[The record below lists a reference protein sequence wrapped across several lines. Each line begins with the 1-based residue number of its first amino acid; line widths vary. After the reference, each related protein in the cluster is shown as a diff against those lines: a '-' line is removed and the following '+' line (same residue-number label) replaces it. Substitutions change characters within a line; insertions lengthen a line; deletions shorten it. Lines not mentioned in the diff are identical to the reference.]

1 MEEISKIKED
11 LKNTLSEYRYNHS
24 LRVAEEAQKLARCYN
39 IDEQK
44 AYLAGLVHDIAKEY
58 SEEENKQI
66 VEKYNLSNE
75 LLQKE
80 NKKNLHADIG
90 FIIAKEQYKLPDEIC
105 NAIKYHTFGDV
116 NMSLLDIII
125 FVADKIE
132 PGKKY
137 DGIEEERK
145 LAYIDI
151 KKSMI
156 MCIENKI
163 KKLTR
168 ENKYI
173 NPRTI
178 EVLNYLK
185 NSKKNISNI
194 WKINFIRKIQNIN
207 IHNIFDEATN

>member
-80 NKKNLHADIG
+80 NKKNLHAEIG

-194 WKINFIRKIQNIN
+194 
-207 IHNIFDEATN
+207 

>member
-1 MEEISKIKED
+1 MELLERIKND

-24 LRVAEEAQKLARCYN
+24 LRVAEESQKLAKHYN

-58 SEEENKQI
+58 SDEKNRQI
-66 VEKYNLSNE
+66 IDKYNLSKD
-75 LLQKE
+75 LLKVE

-90 FIIAKEQYKLPDEIC
+90 SIIAKKNYNLSNEIC

-116 NMSLLDIII
+116 NMNLLDIIV

-132 PGKKY
+132 PGKNY
-137 DGIEEERK
+137 EGIEEERK
-145 LAYIDI
+145 MAYINI

-156 MCIENKI
+156 ICIENKI
-163 KKLTR
+163 KKLNK

-173 NPRTI
+173 SPKTM
-178 EVLNYLK
+178 EVLKFLI
-185 NSKKNISNI
+185 NSL
-194 WKINFIRKIQNIN
+194 
-207 IHNIFDEATN
+207 

>member
-132 PGKKY
+132 PGKNY
-137 DGIEEERK
+137 YGIEEERK
-145 LAYIDI
+145 LAYVDI
-151 KKSMI
+151 RKSMI

-168 ENKYI
+168 EKKYI

-178 EVLNYLK
+178 EVLNYFK
-185 NSKKNISNI
+185 NS
-194 WKINFIRKIQNIN
+194 
-207 IHNIFDEATN
+207 

>member
-194 WKINFIRKIQNIN
+194 
-207 IHNIFDEATN
+207 